1 MNLNESNEDIYITR
15 SITNPVCIYIYEYY
29 EFQWQTRSITNR
41 KHPSFSQLTARC
53 ITSVTSLSASIHLS
67 IFIIQGSGFKIASCK
82 ICFMFCDISP
92 TELLSQPHL
101 AMITVCN
108 PLFFLFFFTILFS
121 AYTALAAKG
130 YMRSWTYSSWQRC
143 FRSWTG
149 GSQGSMEYT
158 TFPTQPYLALLL
170 SVLGHMTAHKSID
183 WQIKGLKLSQ
193 FHCAHLLSVFSW
205 DKRGSSLVWKS
216 QLTR

>member
-1 MNLNESNEDIYITR
+1 MKIYIYITR

-41 KHPSFSQLTARC
+41 KHPSFSRLTARC

-108 PLFFLFFFTILFS
+108 PLFFFVFFLPYFS
-121 AYTALAAKG
+121 L
-130 YMRSWTYSSWQRC
+130 
-143 FRSWTG
+143 
-149 GSQGSMEYT
+149 
-158 TFPTQPYLALLL
+158 PTQ
-170 SVLGHMTAHKSID
+170 
-183 WQIKGLKLSQ
+183 
-193 FHCAHLLSVFSW
+193 HLLQRAIW
-205 DKRGSSLVWKS
+205 DHELIQADRDAFGAEQEDPRGPWNIQPFPHNLIWPYYCRYLVTW
-216 QLTR
+216 QHINQ

>member
-1 MNLNESNEDIYITR
+1 MKIYIYITR

-41 KHPSFSQLTARC
+41 KHPSFSRLTARC
-53 ITSVTSLSASIHLS
+53 ITSVTSLSASIRLS

-108 PLFFLFFFTILFS
+108 PLFFFCFFF
-121 AYTALAAKG
+121 YH
-130 YMRSWTYSSWQRC
+130 
-143 FRSWTG
+143 
-149 GSQGSMEYT
+149 
-158 TFPTQPYLALLL
+158 TFLCLHSTCC
-170 SVLGHMTAHKSID
+170 
-183 WQIKGLKLSQ
+183 KGLYEIMNLFKLTEM
-193 FHCAHLLSVFSW
+193 LSELNRRIPGVHGIYNLSHTTLSGLITVGTW
-205 DKRGSSLVWKS
+205 SHDS
-216 QLTR
+216 T